1 MIDSKLSNRLIFL
14 WDNGKWFRPAL
25 DRLAVGWL
33 GEPPATGEADGRSVT
48 RVLMAV
54 HDLVRPPIDMPT
66 PAVRPLRLGATW
78 NPDLARRVG
87 TAFGDRHVGEVVGVQ
102 LDQAIRDPRLGRNEL
117 GYAEDPLL
125 AARLAAAHLFGMSG
139 ECTPVITDFDV
150 AACYGRRHGFSARV
164 LNEQELPV
172 YRAVFEIG
180 GARGLVLPRHMF
192 DDSPMVVRLLIEEG
206 IRPWSDGR
214 APVLTTGGPVAPA
227 MKAGADGFIGDRQ
240 VLDELVAAAADGRLT
255 ATEIAAATARL
266 DGVFGRGGLP
276 SGEDHEGLE
285 LAVAREA
292 VVLLRND
299 GMLPLLVG
307 PGLRVAV
314 VHPGGPCGL
323 PAAVERLVTAAGGT
337 VTLTGGNDRVRLRE
351 ADSRRCLVAVG
362 DELELAVPSGTND
375 IFDAIEWSR
384 HVFEL
389 SNGSCR
395 RTVDVA
401 PANDGTLVLRHIR
414 NGQPVVLENLVWEP
428 VVDGAARS
436 AEAAAAADVVLM
448 VVGNNPEDRRDREN
462 LLLPA
467 QQERTLRT
475 VRAANPNTVLAVLS
489 SHPYALDWAEA
500 NVGGIL
506 WSAPGEQTDVAM
518 ADVLFG
524 ERSPAGRLPQTW
536 YRATDTA
543 YETYLHHRG
552 EPLFPFGHGLS
563 YTTFRYDR
571 PVLSDRNL
579 AADGR
584 ITVSV
589 RVHNTGFRDGDEV
602 VQLYTRQLTSRVR
615 QPVRQ
620 LRHFTRIAVPA
631 RTSRTVTFA
640 LTADDV
646 SFFDVTTQAW
656 VLETATHEVLIGG
669 HAARFGT
676 TGREIPVRPLAGA
689 SLLCT
694 RADETAGM
702 VLIDGPAMEAT
713 SQRSWLA
720 FRACDPA
727 GCRTWSLEAV
737 NPTRVPLYVGLHLD
751 DPKGPLIGVLA
762 VPPGAGTHT
771 APITGEAPG
780 IRDVFAVF
788 TQPGVRAGR
797 LMFG

>member
-1 MIDSKLSNRLIFL
+1 
-14 WDNGKWFRPAL
+14 
-25 DRLAVGWL
+25 
-33 GEPPATGEADGRSVT
+33 
-48 RVLMAV
+48 MAV
-54 HDLVRPPIDMPT
+54 HDLVRPSIPMPA

-87 TAFGDRHVGEVVGVQ
+87 TAFGDRYAGEVVGVQ

-139 ECTPVITDFDV
+139 ACTPVITDFDV
-150 AACYGRRHGFSARV
+150 EACCGRRHGFSARS

-172 YRAVFEIG
+172 YRAVFEVG
-180 GARGLVLPRHMF
+180 GARGMVLPRHFF
-192 DDSPMVVRLLIEEG
+192 DDSPMVIRLLIEEG

-214 APVLTTGGPVAPA
+214 APVLTTAGGSVTVAV
-227 MKAGADGFIGDRQ
+227 KAGVDGFIDDGH
-240 VLDELVAAAADGRLT
+240 VLDELVAAVADGSVT
-255 ATEIAAATARL
+255 EAEIAAATARL
-266 DGVFGRGGLP
+266 ETVFENVGVP
-276 SGEDHEGLE
+276 SGDDHEGLD
-285 LAVAREA
+285 LTVAREA

-299 GMLPLLVG
+299 GLLPLLVG
-307 PGLRVAV
+307 AGVRVAV

-323 PAAVERLVTAAGGT
+323 SAAVERVVTAAGGT
-337 VTLTGGNDRVRLRE
+337 VTSTGGNDRVRLRE
-351 ADSRRCLVAVG
+351 ADSGRCVVAVG
-362 DELELAVPSGTND
+362 DELRLVEPSGGD
-375 IFDAIEWSR
+375 GVFDAIEWSR

-389 SNGSCR
+389 RSGRCR
-395 RTVDVA
+395 QMVDVV
-401 PANDGTLVLRHIR
+401 PGQDGTVLLRFVH
-414 NGQPVVLENLVWEP
+414 NGQVVTVGNVIWET
-428 VVDGAARS
+428 VEDGAVTA
-436 AEAAAAADVVLM
+436 AEAAAAADVVLV
-448 VVGNNPEDRRDREN
+448 VVGNDPEDRRDREN
-462 LLLPA
+462 LLLPS
-467 QQERTLRT
+467 QQERTLRA

-500 NVGGIL
+500 NIGGIL
-506 WSAPGEQTDVAM
+506 WSTPGGRTDVAL
-518 ADVLFG
+518 AEVLFG
-524 ERSPAGRLPQTW
+524 EHSPAGRLPQTW

-543 YETYLHHRG
+543 FDTYLHHRA

-571 PVLSDRNL
+571 PVLSGRKLEGD
-579 AADGR
+579 DR

-620 LRHFTRIAVPA
+620 LRHFTRITVPA

-656 VLETATHEVLIGG
+656 VLETAEHEVLVGG
-669 HAARFGT
+669 HSEWFEAV
-676 TGREIPVRPLAGA
+676 GREIPVRPLAGA
-689 SLLCT
+689 SLMCT
-694 RADETAGM
+694 RSDEAAGM
-702 VLIDGPAMEAT
+702 LLVDGPAVEAT
-713 SQRSWLA
+713 GQRSWLA
-720 FRACDPA
+720 FRGCDPT
-727 GCRTWSLEAV
+727 GCRTWSLEAE

-762 VPPGAGTHT
+762 VPPGPVGTHT

-780 IRDVFAVF
+780 VRDVFVVF
-788 TQPGVRAGR
+788 TQPGVRARR
-797 LMFG
+797 LTFG

>member
-1 MIDSKLSNRLIFL
+1 
-14 WDNGKWFRPAL
+14 
-25 DRLAVGWL
+25 
-33 GEPPATGEADGRSVT
+33 
-48 RVLMAV
+48 MAPS
-54 HDLVRPPIDMPT
+54 DLVRPPIDTPT

-87 TAFGDRHVGEVVGVQ
+87 SAFGDRHAGEVVGVQ

-139 ECTPVITDFDV
+139 ACTPVITDFDT
-150 AACYGRRHGFSARV
+150 AACFGGRYGFSARS
-164 LNEQELPV
+164 LNERELPV

-192 DDSPMVVRLLIEEG
+192 DESPMMTRLLIEEG
-206 IRPWSDGR
+206 IHPWSDGC
-214 APVLTTGGPVAPA
+214 APVLTTGGPVVPA
-227 MKAGADGFIGDRQ
+227 MRAGADGFIGQ
-240 VLDELVAAAADGRLT
+240 VLDELVAAEADGSIT
-255 ATEIAAATARL
+255 AAEIAAATARL
-266 DGVFGRGGLP
+266 DAVFGRTAVS
-276 SGEDHEGLE
+276 SGRDHDGLE

-299 GMLPLLVG
+299 GLLPLLVG
-307 PGLRVAV
+307 PGMRVAV
-314 VHPGGPCGL
+314 VHPGSSCGL

-337 VTLTGGNDRVRLRE
+337 VTMTGGYDRVRLRE

-362 DELELAVPSGTND
+362 DDLELAVPSDGND
-375 IFDAIEWSR
+375 VFDAIEWSR
-384 HVFEL
+384 QVFEL
-389 SNGSCR
+389 RNGSCR
-395 RTVDVA
+395 RSVDVVS
-401 PANDGTLVLRHIR
+401 ANDGTVALHYVL
-414 NGQPVVLENLVWEP
+414 NGRTVVLENMMWEP
-428 VVDGAARS
+428 VSEGAAPS
-436 AEAAAAADVVLM
+436 AASAAAADVVLM
-448 VVGNNPEDRRDREN
+448 VVGNDPEDRRDREN

-467 QQERTLRT
+467 QQERTLRA

-489 SHPYALDWAEA
+489 SHPYALDWADA
-500 NVGGIL
+500 NVGGML
-506 WSAPGEQTDVAM
+506 WSTPGDKSDVAM

-524 ERSPAGRLPQTW
+524 VRSPAGRLPQTW
-536 YRATDTA
+536 YRAMDTA
-543 YETYLHHRG
+543 FDTYLEQQA

-571 PVLSDRNL
+571 PVLSSRDL

-615 QPVRQ
+615 QPLRQ
-620 LRHFTRIAVPA
+620 LRHFTRITVPA

-656 VLETATHEVLIGG
+656 VLETATHEVLVGG

-676 TGREIPVRPLAGA
+676 TGREIPVRPLAGT

-694 RADETAGM
+694 RADEAAGL
-702 VLIDGPAMEAT
+702 VLVDGPAMAAT
-713 SQRSWLA
+713 GQRSWLA

-762 VPPGAGTHT
+762 VPPGEGTYT

-780 IRDVFAVF
+780 IRDVFVVF

>member
-1 MIDSKLSNRLIFL
+1 
-14 WDNGKWFRPAL
+14 
-25 DRLAVGWL
+25 
-33 GEPPATGEADGRSVT
+33 
-48 RVLMAV
+48 MAA
-54 HDLVRPPIDMPT
+54 HDLVRPPIETPT
-66 PAVRPLRLGATW
+66 PTIRPLRLGATW

-87 TAFGDRHVGEVVGVQ
+87 TAFGDRQPGEVVGVQ
-102 LDQAIRDPRLGRNEL
+102 LDQAVRDPRLGRNEL

-139 ECTPVITDFDV
+139 ACTPVITDFDV
-150 AACYGRRHGFSARV
+150 AACCGGRHGFSART
-164 LNEQELPV
+164 LNEQELPI

-180 GARGLVLPRHMF
+180 GAHGLVLPRHLF
-192 DDSPMVVRLLIEEG
+192 DDSPTVVQLLIEEG
-206 IRPWSDGR
+206 VRPWGDGR
-214 APVLTTGGPVAPA
+214 VPVLTTGGPAVPA

-240 VLDELVAAAADGRLT
+240 ALDELVAAEADGRIT
-255 ATEIAAATARL
+255 AAEIAAATARL
-266 DGVFGRGGLP
+266 DALYSRVGAS
-276 SGEDHEGLE
+276 SGDDHDGLE
-285 LAVAREA
+285 LAVARQA

-299 GMLPLLVG
+299 GLLPLLVG
-307 PGLRVAV
+307 PGMRVAV
-314 VHPGGPCGL
+314 VHPGGSCGL

-351 ADSRRCLVAVG
+351 ANSRRCLVAVG
-362 DELELAVPSGTND
+362 DELELAVPSGAD
-375 IFDAIEWSR
+375 DVFDAIEWSR
-384 HVFEL
+384 HAFEL
-389 SNGSCR
+389 SNDSCR
-395 RTVDVA
+395 RAVDVV
-401 PANDGTLVLRHIR
+401 PVNDGTVVLQYVR
-414 NGQPVVLENLVWEP
+414 NGRTVVLENMLWEP
-428 VVDGAARS
+428 VSDGAARS
-436 AEAAAAADVVLM
+436 AAAAAAADVVLM
-448 VVGNNPEDRRDREN
+448 VVGNDPDDRRDREN

-467 QQERTLRT
+467 QQERTLRA
-475 VRAANPNTVLAVLS
+475 VRAANPNTVLTVLS

-506 WSAPGEQTDVAM
+506 WSAPGDKTDVAV

-524 ERSPAGRLPQTW
+524 VRSPAGRLPQTW

-543 YETYLHHRG
+543 FDTYLHQRT
-552 EPLFPFGHGLS
+552 EPLFAFGHGLS
-563 YTTFRYDR
+563 YTTFRYDA
-571 PVLSDRNL
+571 PVLSGRDL
-579 AADGR
+579 TADGR

-646 SFFDVTTQAW
+646 SFFDVTTQDW
-656 VLETATHEVLIGG
+656 VLETATHEILIGG
-669 HAARFGT
+669 HAARFGA

-702 VLIDGPAMEAT
+702 VLVDGPAMAAT
-713 SQRSWLA
+713 GQRSWLA

-727 GCRTWSLEAV
+727 GCRTWSLAAA
-737 NPTRVPLYVGLHLD
+737 NPTRVPLHVGLHLD

-771 APITGEAPG
+771 APIIGEAPG
-780 IRDVFAVF
+780 IRDVFVVF
-788 TQPGVRAGR
+788 TRPGVRAGH

>member
-1 MIDSKLSNRLIFL
+1 MALS
-14 WDNGKWFRPAL
+14 
-25 DRLAVGWL
+25 
-33 GEPPATGEADGRSVT
+33 
-48 RVLMAV
+48 
-54 HDLVRPPIDMPT
+54 DLVRPPIDTPT
-66 PAVRPLRLGATW
+66 PTIRPLRLGATW

-87 TAFGDRHVGEVVGVQ
+87 AAFGDRHSGQVVGVQ

-139 ECTPVITDFDV
+139 SCTPVITDFDA
-150 AACYGRRHGFSARV
+150 AACFGGRYGFSARS
-164 LNEQELPV
+164 LNERELPV

-180 GARGLVLPRHMF
+180 GARGLVLPRHMI
-192 DDSPMVVRLLIEEG
+192 DDAPMMTRLLIEEG
-206 IRPWSDGR
+206 IRPWSDGC
-214 APVLTTGGPVAPA
+214 APVLAMGGSVVSA
-227 MKAGADGFIGDRQ
+227 MRAGADGVIGH
-240 VLDELVAAAADGRLT
+240 VLDELA
-255 ATEIAAATARL
+255 ATEADESVTDAAIDAATARL
-266 DGVFGRGGLP
+266 DAMFGRTAVP
-276 SGEDHEGLE
+276 SGRDHDGLE

-299 GMLPLLVG
+299 GLLPLLVG
-307 PGLRVAV
+307 PGMRIAV
-314 VHPGGPCGL
+314 VHPGRSCGL

-337 VTLTGGNDRVRLRE
+337 VTVTGGHDRVRLRV
-351 ADSRRCLVAVG
+351 ADSRRYLVAVG
-362 DELELAVPSGTND
+362 DDLELAVPSGGND
-375 IFDAIEWSR
+375 VFDAIEWSR

-389 SNGSCR
+389 RNGSCR

-401 PANDGTLVLRHIR
+401 PSNDGTVTLHYVH
-414 NGQPVVLENLVWEP
+414 NGQTFAVENLVWEP
-428 VVDGAARS
+428 VSDGAAES
-436 AEAAAAADVVLM
+436 AAAAAAADVVLM
-448 VVGNNPEDRRDREN
+448 VVGNDPEDRRDREN

-500 NVGGIL
+500 NVPGIL
-506 WSAPGEQTDVAM
+506 WTTPGEKTDVAM

-536 YRATDTA
+536 YRANETA
-543 YETYLHHRG
+543 FDTYLDQQA

-563 YTTFRYDR
+563 YTTFRYDQ
-571 PVLSDRNL
+571 PVLSSRDL
-579 AADGR
+579 APGGR

-620 LRHFTRIAVPA
+620 LRHFTRISVPA
-631 RTSRTVTFA
+631 RASRTVTFA

-669 HAARFGT
+669 HAARFGS
-676 TGREIPVRPLAGA
+676 TGREIPVRSLAGK
-689 SLLCT
+689 SLMCT
-694 RADETAGM
+694 RADEATGM
-702 VLIDGPAMEAT
+702 VLVDGPAMAAT
-713 SQRSWLA
+713 RQRSWLT
-720 FRACDPA
+720 FRACDLA
-727 GCRTWSLEAV
+727 GCRTWGLDAV

>member
-1 MIDSKLSNRLIFL
+1 M
-14 WDNGKWFRPAL
+14 AL
-25 DRLAVGWL
+25 
-33 GEPPATGEADGRSVT
+33 P
-48 RVLMAV
+48 
-54 HDLVRPPIDMPT
+54 DLVRPPIPMPT
-66 PAVRPLRLGATW
+66 PTIAPLRLGATW

-87 TAFGDRHVGEVVGVQ
+87 TAFGDRHQGEVVGVQ
-102 LDQAIRDPRLGRNEL
+102 LDQAIIDPRLGRNEL
-117 GYAEDPLL
+117 AYAEDPLL

-139 ECTPVITDFDV
+139 GCTPVITDFDV
-150 AACYGRRHGFSARV
+150 AACCGRRHGFSARS
-164 LNEQELPV
+164 LNERELPV

-192 DDSPMVVRLLIEEG
+192 DDSPTVVRLLIEEG
-206 IRPWSDGR
+206 VRPWSDGR
-214 APVLTTGGPVAPA
+214 APVLTTGGDVVPA
-227 MKAGADGFIGDRQ
+227 MRAGADGFIGDSQ
-240 VLDELVAAAADGRLT
+240 VLDELVAARADGRLT
-255 ATEIAAATARL
+255 AAEIAAATARV
-266 DGVFGRGGLP
+266 DAAFGRVVASSGG
-276 SGEDHEGLE
+276 DHEGLE

-307 PGLRVAV
+307 PGMRVAV
-314 VHPGGPCGL
+314 VHPGGTCGL
-323 PAAVERLVTAAGGT
+323 SAAVERLVTAAGGT
-337 VTLTGGNDRVRLRE
+337 VTSTGGNDRVRLRE

-362 DELELAVPSGTND
+362 DELELAVPSGAD
-375 IFDAIEWSR
+375 DVFDAIEWSR
-384 HVFEL
+384 HGFEL
-389 SNGSCR
+389 RNGSCR
-395 RTVDVA
+395 QAVDVKS
-401 PANDGTLVLRHIR
+401 ANDGTLELRYVR
-414 NGQPVVLENLVWEP
+414 NGQQVVLENLLWEP
-428 VVDGAARS
+428 VSDGAAR
-436 AEAAAAADVVLM
+436 AAAAAAAADVVLM
-448 VVGNNPEDRRDREN
+448 VVGNDPEDRRDREN

-467 QQERTLRT
+467 QQERTLRA

-506 WSAPGEQTDVAM
+506 WSAPGEQTDVAT

-524 ERSPAGRLPQTW
+524 VRSPAGRLPQTW
-536 YRATDTA
+536 YRATDTSFD
-543 YETYLHHRG
+543 TYLHQQA

-571 PVLSDRNL
+571 PVLSGRDL
-579 AADGR
+579 AADSR

-631 RTSRTVTFA
+631 RSSRTVTFA

-646 SFFDVTTQAW
+646 SFFDVTTQDW

-676 TGREIPVRPLAGA
+676 TGREIPVRSLAGT

-702 VLIDGPAMEAT
+702 VLVDGPAMGAT
-713 SQRSWLA
+713 AQRSWLA
-720 FRACDPA
+720 FRACDPT
-727 GCRTWSLEAV
+727 GCRTWSLEAA

-762 VPPGAGTHT
+762 VPPGSGTHT

-780 IRDVFAVF
+780 IRDVFVVF
-788 TQPGVRAGR
+788 TQPGVTVGR